1 MRRCAYDPFAGRQ
14 CWNQRVSHSHDP
26 PPDLAP
32 YLPRD
37 TTTTTTTT
45 TAPKGCPPGQHSNGG
60 AGRNCHS
67 HSFTPPCG
75 SGTWSP
81 GHGHSSVQRPPC
93 PTTPPPPTTAAPPKC
108 KAGAHRYGNGCHSHG
123 FTPPC
128 GTGTW
133 APHAGHTPVQRP
145 PCPTTPDDDSGT
157 GPSGAKRCPGR
168 APTNHMHDGLGCHS
182 ASREHCGDGD
192 HAHGGLACHGE
203 DAEHSD
209 DHDSGVTRC
218 YARGGPHHRH
228 DGLSCHSTIAN
239 HNHCHDGEHA
249 HNGGS
254 CHPIGVDQC
263 PLGEHE
269 HLTDRTSGCHPTGRQ
284 HYKTTEPSY
293 LANITKAVLADLL
306 CGVAAVGGAA
316 VGSAAGPVGATV
328 GAGAAG
334 TGCVALIATFET
346 ANDKQKLRMLEEAR
360 HRHDKLVKAKNR
372 QDRPPPKPDRTDKQN
387 QNQGEGSDGADS
399 GTSRPTPTTA
409 PPEPD
414 PIPENPTTEQ
424 YVEEY
429 RRYQQAVLDYG
440 RGKLSTA
447 ERLAATQRYK
457 QVRCNRGRPGDE
469 RYC

>member
-1 MRRCAYDPFAGRQ
+1 MPLLDSDPAEAHTKTVRRCAYDPFAGRQ

-269 HLTDRTSGCHPTGRQ
+269 HLTDRTSGCHPTGRN
-284 HYKTTEPSY
+284 HYNPHNINVTEAGFAATFGGAICY
-293 LANITKAVLADLL
+293 LASPAT
-306 CGVAAVGGAA
+306 GPGAA
-316 VGSAAGPVGATV
+316 AFALACAGGW
-328 GAGAAG
+328 G
-334 TGCVALIATFET
+334 TFVAMGQAEKQKALI
-346 ANDKQKLRMLEEAR
+346 EAKK
-360 HRHDKLVKAKNR
+360 RHDKLVEKKNR
-372 QDRPPPKPDRTDKQN
+372 QDRPPPEPDRTDKQN
-387 QNQGEGSDGADS
+387 QNNNQDQGEGSDSANS
-399 GTSRPTPTTA
+399 GTNQPTPTTA

-414 PIPENPTTEQ
+414 PIPDALTQ
-424 YVEEY
+424 QALDAQAEY
-429 RRYQQAVLDYG
+429 RADPTDTNKKARYEALLKRWLCRKDGPSNQHCQ
-440 RGKLSTA
+440 
-447 ERLAATQRYK
+447 
-457 QVRCNRGRPGDE
+457 
-469 RYC
+469 